1 MTLRKAL
8 FLPSLLALLAL
19 FPSLSIAQGDNTL
32 SLGLAPGASVSA
44 LAVRLSDGKVIA
56 QYDADRRLVPASVT
70 KTFTTAAALRILGP
84 DARIATKFGISQ
96 DRRSLFVHGAFDPSV
111 GSQYFKRNSIDNIA
125 ANLAKD
131 LLSIGVDS
139 LDLLSID
146 TSLTPES
153 EYNGC
158 RLWEDMGSFFGATPS
173 VVMDRDNELS
183 LYFNAPKG
191 VGQPCRLDS
200 VVPNICGRL
209 PRTAVTTYNGYADH
223 CLVYLLDTTYWLA
236 AGQIPQNRK
245 AFRVKVAA
253 PTPELNYAN
262 HLALQLA
269 KRGVHVAK
277 VNKDACPPP
286 DSTIF
291 TSFSPT
297 ITEIARQTNIHS
309 VNLFAD
315 ALALYLSTNN
325 ATTRA
330 SWDDA
335 ANAVVSFWE
344 KQLNI
349 HPNLRD
355 GSGLA
360 PQNDVTAT
368 DVVAMLQDMRS
379 SSVWNQFQQSL
390 PRMGIEGTWANIG
403 RQTPLAGRVR
413 AKSGS
418 MTGVIA
424 FAGYMT
430 LADGEEVAFC
440 VITNHNSESS
450 SIVKN
455 KIVNWLLK
463 IYNTSTK

>member
-8 FLPSLLALLAL
+8 FLPALLTLLAL
-19 FPSLSIAQGDNTL
+19 PSSITIAQGDNTS

-44 LAVRLSDGKVIA
+44 LAVRLSDGKPIA

-70 KTFTTAAALRILGP
+70 KIFTTAAALRVLGP
-84 DARIATKFGISQ
+84 DARIATKFGISK
-96 DRRSLFVHGAFDPSV
+96 DKRSLTVHGAFDPTV
-111 GSQYFKRNSIDNIA
+111 GSQYFKSNTIDNIA
-125 ANLAKD
+125 DRLAKA
-131 LLSIGVDS
+131 LHSISVDS
-139 LDLLSID
+139 LSLLSID
-146 TSLTPES
+146 LSLTPAS
-153 EYNGC
+153 EYSGC
-158 RLWEDMGSFFGATPS
+158 RLWEDMGSAFGATPS

-183 LYFNAPKG
+183 LYFNAPNG
-191 VGQPCRLDS
+191 IGMPCRLDS
-200 VVPNICGRL
+200 VVPNICGRM
-209 PRTAVTTYNGYADH
+209 PQTAVTTYNGYADH
-223 CLVYLLDTTYWLA
+223 CLVYLLDTAYWLA

-245 AFRVKVAA
+245 AFRVKAAA

-262 HLALQLA
+262 HLAQQLA
-269 KRGVHVAK
+269 KRGVRVAN
-277 VNKDACPPP
+277 VNKEVSTSA

-297 ITEIARQTNIHS
+297 IAEIARQTNTHS
-309 VNLFAD
+309 LNLFAD
-315 ALALYLSTNN
+315 ALALHLSTNK

-330 SWDDA
+330 SWDGA

-344 KQLNI
+344 KQLHI

-360 PQNDVTAT
+360 TQNDVTAA
-368 DVVAMLQDMRS
+368 DVVALLKDMKNS
-379 SSVWNQFQQSL
+379 AVWTQFQQSL
-390 PRMGIEGTWANIG
+390 PRMGIEGTWANMG
-403 RQTPLAGRVR
+403 RQTPLVGRVR

-418 MTGVIA
+418 MTSVVA
-424 FAGYMT
+424 LAGYMT
-430 LADGEEVAFC
+430 LDNGEDVAFC

-463 IYNTSTK
+463 IYNASKK

>member
-8 FLPSLLALLAL
+8 FLPSILALLPL
-19 FPSLSIAQGDNTL
+19 FPSFSIAQSDNTL
-32 SLGLAPGASVSA
+32 PLGLAPGASVSA
-44 LAVRLSDGKVIA
+44 LAIRLSDGKTIA

-70 KTFTTAAALRILGP
+70 KTFTTAAALRIIGP
-84 DARIATKFGISQ
+84 DARIASKFGIS
-96 DRRSLFVHGAFDPSV
+96 DDKRSLIVHGAFDPTV
-111 GSQYFKRNSIDNIA
+111 GSQYFRRNTIDNIA
-125 ANLAKD
+125 TNLANA
-131 LLSIGVDS
+131 LRSTGVDS
-139 LDLLSID
+139 LDFLSID
-146 TSLTPES
+146 ISLTPVS
-153 EYNGC
+153 EYSGC

-200 VVPNICGRL
+200 VVPNICQRM

-245 AFRVKVAA
+245 AFRVKVTA

-262 HLALQLA
+262 HLAQQLA
-269 KRGVHVAK
+269 MRGIHVAN
-277 VNKDACPPP
+277 VNKVTAPPP
-286 DSTIF
+286 DSIIF

-297 ITEIARQTNIHS
+297 ITEIARQTNVHS

-330 SWDDA
+330 SWDAA

-344 KQLNI
+344 KKLGI

-360 PQNDVTAT
+360 PLNDVAAA
-368 DVVAMLQDMRS
+368 DVVAMLKDMRS
-379 SSVWNQFQQSL
+379 STVWTQFQQSL
-390 PRMGIEGTWANIG
+390 PRMGVEGTWANMG
-403 RQTPLAGRVR
+403 RQTPLEGRVR

-418 MTGVIA
+418 MTGVVA
-424 FAGYMT
+424 LAGYMT

-450 SIVKN
+450 YVVKN